1 MKKVKLLMIPTCY
14 LGSLA
19 LLALDWPF
27 WNGYL
32 GFGLTFLTLFVFS
45 LPFAVAAAGV
55 ALGVYDSAK
64 KKSAWH
70 SWLCLSVGAVV
81 LCDYLLSFLG
91 VFAGSALL
99 GAAYAVLP
107 LGTVALLGLGCY
119 RIFVWKRS
127 QR

>member
-1 MKKVKLLMIPTCY
+1 MQKVKFFIIPSCY
-14 LGSLA
+14 LGALA

-32 GFGLTFLTLFVFS
+32 GFGLTFLTVFVFS
-45 LPFAVAAAGV
+45 LPLLVALAAV
-55 ALGVYDSAK
+55 ALGVYDCIK

-70 SWLCLSVGAVV
+70 SWLCPGVGAIV

-119 RIFVWKRS
+119 RFWVWKRS
-127 QR
+127 KQ